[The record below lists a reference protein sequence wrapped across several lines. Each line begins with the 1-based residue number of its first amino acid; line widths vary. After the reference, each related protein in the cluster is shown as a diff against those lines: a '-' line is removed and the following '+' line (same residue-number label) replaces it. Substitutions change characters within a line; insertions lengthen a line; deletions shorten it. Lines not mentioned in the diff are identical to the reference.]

1 MLNGLVLAGGYS
13 RRMKRD
19 KGGLLYHGITQREYC
34 YNLLANICQERYIS
48 CREEQV
54 PDIEGGLHI
63 ITDCYPDAGP
73 MGALLSAFHQNSSAA
88 WLVIACDMPFLNNDI
103 LQYLVNKRNPSLLAT
118 CFLDPKSEIIEP
130 LCTIYEPS
138 IYPILQDKFFNNDRS
153 LRRVL
158 KSLSTAIIAPP
169 DIQAMININTPEE
182 YERIPRLP

>member
-19 KGGLLYHGITQREYC
+19 KGGLLYHGMTQREYC
-34 YNLLANICQERYIS
+34 YNLLTNICQKKYIS
-48 CREEQV
+48 CREEQLSLV
-54 PDIEGGLHI
+54 ESGLPV

-103 LQYLVNKRNPSLLAT
+103 LQYLVNKRNPSLVAT
-118 CFLDPKSEIIEP
+118 YFLYPDSAIIEP

-138 IYPILQDKFFNNDRS
+138 IYPILQNKFTNKDRS

-158 KSLSTAIIAPP
+158 KSLPAAIISPP

-182 YERIPRLP
+182 YERIRRLR